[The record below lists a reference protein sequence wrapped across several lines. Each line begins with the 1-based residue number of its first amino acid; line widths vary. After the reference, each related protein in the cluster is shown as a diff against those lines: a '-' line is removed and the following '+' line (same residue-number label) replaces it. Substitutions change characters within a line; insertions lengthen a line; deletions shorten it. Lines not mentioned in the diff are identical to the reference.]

1 MGIGDRLR
9 DNLTGAA
16 RMAAHLAT
24 GPLHSQERR
33 TWGATPEEV
42 EATLPGDELI
52 EGYDWRSTRAVTIWA
67 HDDEVWP
74 WLAQIGRGRGG
85 FYSHQLLEQLAGS
98 LDDNVEQILPE
109 LQDLRVGDEVRLH
122 PQLPP
127 LVVDQVTPGETL
139 VLAGIPHGGLLPTT
153 VWSYHLRPLSQGRTR
168 LIERN
173 AYAHGEGLGERL
185 AGGPYVIEPVSFVM
199 SREMLLN
206 IKRLA
211 EQPSWPSSPPRPRA
225 SGSP

>member
-1 MGIGDRLR
+1 MALGDRLK
-9 DNLTGAA
+9 DNLAGAA

-24 GPLHSQERR
+24 GPLHSHERR
-33 TWGATPEEV
+33 TWGATPDEV
-42 EATLPGDELI
+42 SATLGGDELI
-52 EGYDWRSTRAVTIWA
+52 EDHDWRSTRAITIWTTP
-67 HDDEVWP
+67 DRVWP

-85 FYSHQLLEQLAGS
+85 FYSHQLLEQAAGS
-98 LDDNVEQILPE
+98 LDSNVEEIRPD

-127 LVVDQVTPGETL
+127 LVVAEVRPGVSL
-139 VLAGIPHGGLLPTT
+139 VLVGVPEGGPLATT
-153 VWSYHLRPLSQGRTR
+153 VWSYHLQPLSQGRTR

-173 AYAHGEGLGERL
+173 TYAHGDSLAQRL

-206 IKRLA
+206 IKRLS
-211 EQPSWPSSPPRPRA
+211 EQPA
-225 SGSP
+225 